1 LYKVFIIFA
10 ANANLQD
17 GAMVIMEFTA
27 CIANI
32 AMI

>member
-10 ANANLQD
+10 AYANLED
-17 GAMVIMEFTA
+17 GAMVVMEFTA
-27 CIANI
+27 SIANI